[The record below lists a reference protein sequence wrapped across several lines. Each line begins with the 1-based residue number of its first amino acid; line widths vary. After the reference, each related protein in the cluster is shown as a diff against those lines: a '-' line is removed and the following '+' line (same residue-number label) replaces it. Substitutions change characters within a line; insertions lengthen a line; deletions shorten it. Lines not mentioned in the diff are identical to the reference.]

1 MAVVETER
9 DIRARKRDAR
19 KRLNFLFTGLTL
31 EELEKKVIEKGI
43 PQRRALGRL
52 EIAKQEGKMNG

>member
-43 PQRRALGRL
+43 PQRSALGRL

>member
-9 DIRARKRDAR
+9 DIRLRKRDAR

-43 PQRRALGRL
+43 SQRRALGRL
-52 EIAKQEGKMNG
+52 DIAKQEGRMNG